1 MGKVKH
7 DKPNI
12 SRKKRIRSIIIT
24 LALDICFAALAFFLA
39 RTILFFRLE
48 EPAGY
53 AQNELAIAVVAVVVT
68 VAMLVIFDCY
78 NAIWRY
84 AGRVEFFKFLF
95 SYIASFFILFVF
107 KIILE
112 VVVDTEVW
120 VPLILIYLLFS
131 AIFSGTIRFF
141 YGILHYLKHV
151 RYWVDDKS
159 MPGMKRTI
167 VIGAGYT
174 GSLVINRFINNPGEG
189 YYPVAVVDDD
199 EEKQNKRIYGIS
211 VEGGVDKLAEI
222 VERHKAEAFVIA
234 IMSITK
240 SQLRRIYNACAPF
253 NLPIKIMPSITN
265 ASEMADSVKSLRD
278 IKIEELL
285 GRDEFKVRQ
294 ELIDVS
300 VKDKVVMVT
309 GGAGSIGSELCRQVL
324 NFGCRHLIIFD
335 QHENGMFFLNQE
347 FVKKYDT
354 SRYTLVMG
362 TVRERDKLSEV
373 MERYRPDIIFHAAAY
388 KHVPMMEI
396 SATEAIKNNV
406 FGTLNVIECAEKAG
420 VKKFVLIS
428 TDKAVNPTNIMGAS
442 KRLCEMVVQSMNMV
456 SHNGHTDW
464 LPRLGG
470 HRKDTLDALHDN
482 EGQAYVS
489 ANHTSKTGTGTEF
502 VAVRFGNVLGSNG
515 SVIPLFKR
523 QIEKGGPVTV
533 THPDIIRYFMT
544 IPEAVSLVLQAGTY
558 AKGGEIFVLDMGA
571 PVKIDTLA
579 RNLIKLS
586 GYTPDVDIKVTYTGL
601 RPGEKLYEEKLM
613 AEEGMEKTPNDLIH
627 IGKPIEMDVQEFF
640 KQLEVLAAYGYA
652 NSEKIRDI
660 VAAIVPTYHSADSDL
675 KLHQKVYEELMSEA
689 AVAAEKN

>member
-442 KRLCEMVVQSMNMV
+442 KRIAEMLIETR
-456 SHNGHTDW
+456 G
-464 LPRLGG
+464 
-470 HRKDTLDALHDN
+470 
-482 EGQAYVS
+482 
-489 ANHTSKTGTGTEF
+489 KTGKMKMA
-502 VAVRFGNVLGSNG
+502 AVRFGNVLGSNG
-515 SVIPLFKR
+515 SVIPIFLQ
-523 QIEKGGPVTV
+523 QIKEGGPITL
-533 THPDIIRYFMT
+533 TDRNIKRYFMS
-544 IPEAVSLVLQAGTY
+544 IPEAVRLVLQTGAF
-558 AKGGEIFVLDMGA
+558 ADSGEIFVLDMGE
-571 PVKIDTLA
+571 PVYIYDLA
-579 RNLIKLS
+579 CDLIRINGLV
-586 GYTPDVDIKVTYTGL
+586 PEQDIQIKVTGL
-601 RPGEKLYEEKLM
+601 RPGEKMFEELRYDTE
-613 AEEGMEKTPNDLIH
+613 AVDSTLHEGVFVNRLEDIDR
-627 IGKPIEMDVQEFF
+627 ERFDA
-640 KQLEVLAAYGYA
+640 QLEELRRLAFDED
-652 NSEKIRDI
+652 SEATTDMIFS
-660 VAAIVPTYHSADSDL
+660 IVP
-675 KLHQKVYEELMSEA
+675 SEHRKKCVGS
-689 AVAAEKN
+689 VAKR

>member
-240 SQLRRIYNACAPF
+240 SQLRRIYNACVPF

-442 KRLCEMVVQSMNMV
+442 KRIAEMLIETR
-456 SHNGHTDW
+456 G
-464 LPRLGG
+464 
-470 HRKDTLDALHDN
+470 
-482 EGQAYVS
+482 
-489 ANHTSKTGTGTEF
+489 KTGKMKMA
-502 VAVRFGNVLGSNG
+502 AVRFGNVLGSNG
-515 SVIPLFKR
+515 SVIPIFLQ
-523 QIEKGGPVTV
+523 QIKEGGPITL
-533 THPDIIRYFMT
+533 TDRNIKRYFMS
-544 IPEAVSLVLQAGTY
+544 IPEAVRLVLQTGAF
-558 AKGGEIFVLDMGA
+558 ADSGEIFVLDMGE
-571 PVKIDTLA
+571 PVYIYDLA
-579 RNLIKLS
+579 CDLIRINGLV
-586 GYTPDVDIKVTYTGL
+586 PEQDIQIKVTGL
-601 RPGEKLYEEKLM
+601 RPGEKMFEELRYDTE
-613 AEEGMEKTPNDLIH
+613 AVDSTLHEGVFVNRLEDNDR
-627 IGKPIEMDVQEFF
+627 ERFDA
-640 KQLEVLAAYGYA
+640 QLEELRRLAFDEDAEA
-652 NSEKIRDI
+652 TTDMIFS
-660 VAAIVPTYHSADSDL
+660 IVP
-675 KLHQKVYEELMSEA
+675 SEHRKKCVGS
-689 AVAAEKN
+689 VAKR

>member
-442 KRLCEMVVQSMNMV
+442 KRIAEMLIETR
-456 SHNGHTDW
+456 G
-464 LPRLGG
+464 
-470 HRKDTLDALHDN
+470 
-482 EGQAYVS
+482 
-489 ANHTSKTGTGTEF
+489 KTGKMKMA
-502 VAVRFGNVLGSNG
+502 AVRFGNVLGSNG
-515 SVIPLFKR
+515 SVIPIFLQ
-523 QIEKGGPVTV
+523 QIKEGGPITL
-533 THPDIIRYFMT
+533 TDRNIKRYFMS
-544 IPEAVSLVLQAGTY
+544 IPEAVRLVLQTGAF
-558 AKGGEIFVLDMGA
+558 ADSSEIFVLDMGE
-571 PVKIDTLA
+571 PVYIYDLA
-579 RNLIKLS
+579 CDLIRINGLV
-586 GYTPDVDIKVTYTGL
+586 PEQDIQIKVTGL
-601 RPGEKLYEEKLM
+601 RPGEKMFEELRYDTE
-613 AEEGMEKTPNDLIH
+613 AVDSTLHEGVFVNRLEDIDR
-627 IGKPIEMDVQEFF
+627 ERFDA
-640 KQLEVLAAYGYA
+640 QLEELRRLAFDEDAEA
-652 NSEKIRDI
+652 TTDMIFS
-660 VAAIVPTYHSADSDL
+660 IVP
-675 KLHQKVYEELMSEA
+675 SEHRKKCVGS
-689 AVAAEKN
+689 VAKR

>member
-24 LALDICFAALAFFLA
+24 LALDICFAALAFFLE

-253 NLPIKIMPSITN
+253 NLPIKIIPSITN

-442 KRLCEMVVQSMNMV
+442 KRIAEMLIETR
-456 SHNGHTDW
+456 G
-464 LPRLGG
+464 
-470 HRKDTLDALHDN
+470 
-482 EGQAYVS
+482 
-489 ANHTSKTGTGTEF
+489 KTGKMKMA
-502 VAVRFGNVLGSNG
+502 AVRFGNVLGSNG
-515 SVIPLFKR
+515 SVIPIFLQ
-523 QIEKGGPVTV
+523 QIKEGGPITL
-533 THPDIIRYFMT
+533 TDRNIKRYFMS
-544 IPEAVSLVLQAGTY
+544 IPEAVRLVLQTGAF
-558 AKGGEIFVLDMGA
+558 ADSGEIFVLDMGE
-571 PVKIDTLA
+571 PVYIYDLA
-579 RNLIKLS
+579 CDLIRINGLV
-586 GYTPDVDIKVTYTGL
+586 PEQDIQIKVTGL
-601 RPGEKLYEEKLM
+601 RPGEKMFEELRYDTE
-613 AEEGMEKTPNDLIH
+613 AVDSTLHEGVFVNRLEDIDR
-627 IGKPIEMDVQEFF
+627 ERFDA
-640 KQLEVLAAYGYA
+640 QLEELRRLAFDEDAEA
-652 NSEKIRDI
+652 TTDMIFS
-660 VAAIVPTYHSADSDL
+660 IVP
-675 KLHQKVYEELMSEA
+675 SEHRKKCVGS
-689 AVAAEKN
+689 VAKR

>member
-265 ASEMADSVKSLRD
+265 ASEMADSVTSLRD

-442 KRLCEMVVQSMNMV
+442 KRIAEMLIETR
-456 SHNGHTDW
+456 G
-464 LPRLGG
+464 
-470 HRKDTLDALHDN
+470 
-482 EGQAYVS
+482 
-489 ANHTSKTGTGTEF
+489 KTGKMKMA
-502 VAVRFGNVLGSNG
+502 AVRFGNVLGSNG
-515 SVIPLFKR
+515 SVIPIFLQ
-523 QIEKGGPVTV
+523 QIKEGGPITL
-533 THPDIIRYFMT
+533 TDRNIKRYFMS
-544 IPEAVSLVLQAGTY
+544 IPEAVRLVLQTGAF
-558 AKGGEIFVLDMGA
+558 ADSGEIFVLDMGE
-571 PVKIDTLA
+571 PVYIYDLA
-579 RNLIKLS
+579 CDLIRINGLV
-586 GYTPDVDIKVTYTGL
+586 PEQDIQIKVTGL
-601 RPGEKLYEEKLM
+601 RPGEKMFEELRYDTE
-613 AEEGMEKTPNDLIH
+613 AVDSTLHEGVFVNRLEDIDR
-627 IGKPIEMDVQEFF
+627 ERFDA
-640 KQLEVLAAYGYA
+640 QLEELRRLAFDEDAEA
-652 NSEKIRDI
+652 TTDMIFS
-660 VAAIVPTYHSADSDL
+660 IVP
-675 KLHQKVYEELMSEA
+675 SEHRKKCVGS
-689 AVAAEKN
+689 VAKR